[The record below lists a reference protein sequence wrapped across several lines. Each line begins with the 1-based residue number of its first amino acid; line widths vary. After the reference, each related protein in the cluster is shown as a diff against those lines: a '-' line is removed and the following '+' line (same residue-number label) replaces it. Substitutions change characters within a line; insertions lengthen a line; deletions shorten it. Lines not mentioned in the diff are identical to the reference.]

1 MNFFKIINKLL
12 IPIMIIAILVAF
24 NEQNKTEK
32 NVYIIIA
39 SMAVFIFGM
48 IQLSAKTPSKNQE
61 NQDEND

>member
-1 MNFFKIINKLL
+1 
-12 IPIMIIAILVAF
+12 MIIAILVAF

-32 NVYIIIA
+32 NVYIIIG